1 MHITLCKNNASKC
14 SPITKSTTDLITGN
28 SINNKLKIPL
38 VSTIMTV
45 IILLWQKRVNQLRDV
60 TKRKSCHYE

>member
-1 MHITLCKNNASKC
+1 MQSNN
-14 SPITKSTTDLITGN
+14 KSTTDLITGN